1 MQHTNVSVVKVNYVN
16 IPASAIRHSDEPRSD
31 LQLREH
37 AKYCPTERES
47 RQQTKQKQNNNN
59 MIVSL

>member
-37 AKYCPTERES
+37 AKYSPTERELTTNKAET
-47 RQQTKQKQNNNN
+47 QQQ
-59 MIVSL
+59 

>member
-1 MQHTNVSVVKVNYVN
+1 MQHTNVSVAKVYYVN
-16 IPASAIRHSDEPRSD
+16 ILASAIRHSNKPRSD
-31 LQLREH
+31 LQQRERV
-37 AKYCPTERES
+37 KYCPQRES